1 MSVGSTILAF
11 AKHIIPALGILLVSV
26 KKGGLASFTR

>member
-11 AKHIIPALGILLVSV
+11 AKHIIPALGIILVSV
-26 KKGGLASFTR
+26 KKRGFSK